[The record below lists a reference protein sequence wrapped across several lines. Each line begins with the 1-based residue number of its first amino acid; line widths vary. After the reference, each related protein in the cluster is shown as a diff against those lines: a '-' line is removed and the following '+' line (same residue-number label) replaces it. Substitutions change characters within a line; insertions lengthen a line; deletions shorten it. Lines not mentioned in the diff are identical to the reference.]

1 MHIIRPEKLKAGDK
15 VAVVSLSWGG
25 AGDPV
30 IHERYLLAKKRLEE
44 DFGLEVVAM
53 PHALRGTEFVEA
65 HPELRAKDLMD
76 AFKDTSIKAV
86 ISAIGG
92 NDTIRLLPFIDYDV
106 IRENPKFFM
115 GYSDTTVNHF
125 MMLKAGVQ
133 SFYGPCILME
143 FAENVKMHDYTDTY
157 LRKVMFSEE
166 PVGEIMPAKLWTAE
180 YLPWDKTENNQT
192 LRTMIEDTKGYEVI
206 QGSGRVEGH
215 LLGGCVEVLDWLR
228 GTELWPDKEVFR
240 GAILFLETS
249 EDQPSPDALLFMLRA
264 IRATGVLDELAG
276 VFVAKPYDECHYEAY
291 KDVFKRVFTT
301 EMDRP
306 DLPVLYNGNF
316 GHTSP
321 MHAMPYMQKARMDL
335 DNRRFHIL

>member
-1 MHIIRPEKLKAGDK
+1 MGDK

-53 PHALRGTEFVEA
+53 PHALKGTEFVEA

-92 NDTIRLLPFIDYDV
+92 NDTIRLIPFIDYDV

-166 PVGEIMPAKLWTAE
+166 PMGEIMPAKQWTAE

-228 GTELWPDKEVFR
+228 GTELWPDKELFK

-264 IRATGVLDELAG
+264 IRATGVLDEIAG